1 MSFKVNFNTEKQKL
15 QALQLGG
22 CLLCLPEETAIWY
35 FIERTFKV
43 MEPALRIGSI
53 EVDQIHRYP
62 RCRLGFPGGSSG
74 KEPTSQAGE
83 VRDGGSIPR
92 LGRSA
97 GEGHSNPLQ
106 YSCLEKPMD
115 SGGQ

>member
-53 EVDQIHRYP
+53 EVRSD
-62 RCRLGFPGGSSG
+62 
-74 KEPTSQAGE
+74 SQVPE
-83 VRDGGSIPR
+83 V
-92 LGRSA
+92 
-97 GEGHSNPLQ
+97 
-106 YSCLEKPMD
+106 
-115 SGGQ
+115 